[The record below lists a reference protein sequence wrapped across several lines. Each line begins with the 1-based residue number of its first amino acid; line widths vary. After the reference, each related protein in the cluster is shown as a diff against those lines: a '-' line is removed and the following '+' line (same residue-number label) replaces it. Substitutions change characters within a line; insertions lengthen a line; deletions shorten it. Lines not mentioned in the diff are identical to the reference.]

1 MLPIALPLLLNI
13 VRSILLISI
22 AYTILVALYFLG
34 YFRLQAPSTFLT
46 RGNDD
51 DGGTSSSFVE
61 REKSCHTSS
70 GCSTCS
76 SSSSSLRL
84 FNCQHNQHQ
93 YLCFPPYCAPGGLR
107 SRLFPTAAASYTSS
121 SFDAGISI
129 QEQQT
134 NNSNNNN
141 NETQTAYHTTNCNTP
156 NPLDLVLQN
165 PYILPLLPS
174 VVKKALQDCR
184 DDWDTLGGSPV
195 VLYGIH
201 C

>member
-1 MLPIALPLLLNI
+1 VLPIALPLLLHT

-22 AYTILVALYFLG
+22 AYTILVTLYFLG

-51 DGGTSSSFVE
+51 DGGTTSSSFVE

-107 SRLFPTAAASYTSS
+107 SRLFPTAASYTSS
-121 SFDAGISI
+121 SSSSSFDGISI

-141 NETQTAYHTTNCNTP
+141 NETQTAYHTTNCSTP

-174 VVKKALQDCR
+174 SISCQEGVTRLSR
-184 DDWDTLGGSPV
+184 RLGYAGWKS
-195 VLYGIH
+195 L
-201 C
+201 